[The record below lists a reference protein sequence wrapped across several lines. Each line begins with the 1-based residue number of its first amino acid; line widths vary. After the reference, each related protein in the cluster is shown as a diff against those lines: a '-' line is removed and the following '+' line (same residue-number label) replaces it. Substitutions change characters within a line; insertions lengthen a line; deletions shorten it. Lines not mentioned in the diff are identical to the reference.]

1 MTIHIHGHEVLHW
14 MLSMERGFSEGE
26 LIEAIEQRFGPH
38 TRFFT
43 CSASGLDA
51 AGLVAFLLG
60 RGKFRPLGEDGGLTA
75 DKSKMCAG

>member
-1 MTIHIHGHEVLHW
+1 MDRHIHGHEVLNW
-14 MLSMERGFSEGE
+14 MLSTGRGFSEGE
-26 LIEAIEQRFGPH
+26 WIEAIEQRFGAH

-51 AGLVAFLLG
+51 AGLVAFLRA
-60 RGKFRPLGEDGGLTA
+60 RGKFRPVSEDGCLAA